1 MSQRLISV
9 IEKGNRCILVIKD
22 NKEFNF
28 KLFNNEFIKNSKALY
43 KDIAILITK
52 KNNIVKEVYKV

>member
-1 MSQRLISV
+1 MFSDYKNRLSNPISYSKESQCLISV

-28 KLFNNEFIKNSKALY
+28 KLFNNEFIKNL
-43 KDIAILITK
+43 
-52 KNNIVKEVYKV
+52 